1 MRRRQFFGACAR
13 AGATVAAASAA
24 GAAVSAATCFADS
37 DAAQATANAAPPF
50 KLSVMLWTVYEK
62 LPFDQRLE
70 KVAEAGYHAVEL
82 VNEYKNFSKEDYA
95 KFRAKKRELNLTVDA
110 TSGISHSL
118 CDSSQRD
125 AFLDEV
131 RAKLP
136 VLEELECNKLIILS
150 GDKVPGQSPQ
160 QMHENCIE
168 GLKRAA
174 DIAAAKNVG
183 ILLENID
190 PEENPKYFLTSVSE
204 GFEIVRSVGAP
215 NLQFLYD
222 FFHDQIA
229 EGNLLAKLEKN
240 LDLIGVVH
248 IADVPGRHDPGTG
261 EINYPNIFRK
271 LGQLGF
277 NGYVAMEFIPEGE
290 TVAAL
295 RAAREM
301 AMKYGSAQRNQS
313 AQFIS
318 PGGPMQRRELFRLLG
333 AGAALPVFDSNLLA
347 AFQDAHPKST
357 YTLRTLNP
365 HQNATLVTM
374 TDLIIPET
382 DTPGAKAVR
391 VNEFI
396 DLILTE
402 WAHEDERKTFLA
414 GLDDVDRRSNAI
426 FGKNFIDVTPAEQEI
441 LLRELD
447 QRYAMDRE
455 DRAAHPFVRRAHNAA
470 YR

>member
-1 MRRRQFFGACAR
+1 MRRRQFFGACAQ
-13 AGATVAAASAA
+13 AGATVAAASAV
-24 GAAVSAATCFADS
+24 GAAVSAATRFADS
-37 DAAQATANAAPPF
+37 EAGQATANAAPPF

-62 LPFDQRLE
+62 LPFDQRIE

-95 KFRAKKRELNLTVDA
+95 KFRAKKSELHLTVDA

-125 AFLDEV
+125 ALLNEV

-150 GDKVPGQSPQ
+150 GDKVPGQTAQ
-160 QMHENCIE
+160 QMHENCVE
-168 GLKRAA
+168 SLKRAA

-183 ILLENID
+183 LLLENID

-204 GFEIVRSVGAP
+204 GFEIVRSVGAS
-215 NLQFLYD
+215 NVQFLYD

-301 AMKYGSAQRNQS
+301 AIKYGTAQRNQS
-313 AQFIS
+313 AQSIN
-318 PGGPMQRRELFRLLG
+318 PGRPH
-333 AGAALPVFDSNLLA
+333 AAA
-347 AFQDAHPKST
+347 
-357 YTLRTLNP
+357 
-365 HQNATLVTM
+365 
-374 TDLIIPET
+374 
-382 DTPGAKAVR
+382 
-391 VNEFI
+391 
-396 DLILTE
+396 
-402 WAHEDERKTFLA
+402 
-414 GLDDVDRRSNAI
+414 
-426 FGKNFIDVTPAEQEI
+426 
-441 LLRELD
+441 
-447 QRYAMDRE
+447 
-455 DRAAHPFVRRAHNAA
+455 
-470 YR
+470 

>member
-1 MRRRQFFGACAR
+1 MRRRQFFDACAQ
-13 AGATVAAASAA
+13 AGATVAAATSAA
-24 GAAVSAATCFADS
+24 TALSAATCLANS
-37 DAAQATANAAPPF
+37 VAPQATANSTPPF

-62 LPFDQRLE
+62 LPFDQRIE

-82 VNEYKNFSKEDYA
+82 VNEYKNFTKEDYA
-95 KFRAKKRELNLTVDA
+95 RFRAKKRELQLTVDA

-125 AFLDEV
+125 AFLDEM

-136 VLEELECNKLIILS
+136 VLEELESNKLIILS

-160 QMHENCIE
+160 QMHDNCIE
-168 GLKRAA
+168 SLKRAA

-183 ILLENID
+183 LLLENID

-215 NLQFLYD
+215 NVQFLYD

-240 LDLIGVVH
+240 LNLIGVVH
-248 IADVPGRHDPGTG
+248 VADVPGRHDPGTG

-277 NGYVAMEFIPEGE
+277 NGYVAMEFIPQGE

-301 AMKYGSAQRNQS
+301 ATKYGSAQRNQS
-313 AQFIS
+313 AQVINH
-318 PGGPMQRRELFRLLG
+318 GGLH
-333 AGAALPVFDSNLLA
+333 ASA
-347 AFQDAHPKST
+347 
-357 YTLRTLNP
+357 
-365 HQNATLVTM
+365 
-374 TDLIIPET
+374 
-382 DTPGAKAVR
+382 
-391 VNEFI
+391 
-396 DLILTE
+396 
-402 WAHEDERKTFLA
+402 
-414 GLDDVDRRSNAI
+414 
-426 FGKNFIDVTPAEQEI
+426 
-441 LLRELD
+441 
-447 QRYAMDRE
+447 
-455 DRAAHPFVRRAHNAA
+455 
-470 YR
+470 

>member
-1 MRRRQFFGACAR
+1 MRRRQFFGACAG

-24 GAAVSAATCFADS
+24 ASVATCFADS
-37 DAAQATANAAPPF
+37 KATQATAIDTPPF

-62 LPFDQRLE
+62 LPFDQRIE

-82 VNEYKNFSKEDYA
+82 VNEYKNFSKDDYA
-95 KFRAKKRELNLTVDA
+95 KFRAKKRELSLTVDA
-110 TSGISHSL
+110 TSGITHSL

-136 VLEELECNKLIILS
+136 VLEELECNKLIVLS

-168 GLKRAA
+168 SLKHAA

-183 ILLENID
+183 LLLENID

-204 GFEIVRSVGAP
+204 GFQIVRSVGAP
-215 NLQFLYD
+215 NVQFLYD

-295 RAAREM
+295 SAAREM

-313 AQFIS
+313 AQFTNH
-318 PGGPMQRRELFRLLG
+318 GRR
-333 AGAALPVFDSNLLA
+333 
-347 AFQDAHPKST
+347 H
-357 YTLRTLNP
+357 
-365 HQNATLVTM
+365 AT
-374 TDLIIPET
+374 
-382 DTPGAKAVR
+382 A
-391 VNEFI
+391 
-396 DLILTE
+396 
-402 WAHEDERKTFLA
+402 
-414 GLDDVDRRSNAI
+414 
-426 FGKNFIDVTPAEQEI
+426 
-441 LLRELD
+441 
-447 QRYAMDRE
+447 
-455 DRAAHPFVRRAHNAA
+455 
-470 YR
+470 

>member
-1 MRRRQFFGACAR
+1 MRRRQFFGACA
-13 AGATVAAASAA
+13 AGAAAASAA
-24 GAAVSAATCFADS
+24 TALSAATSLA
-37 DAAQATANAAPPF
+37 DAAAAAAQDTANGAPPF

-70 KVAEAGYHAVEL
+70 KVAEAGYNAVEL
-82 VNEYKNFSKEDYA
+82 VNEYKNFTKEDYA
-95 KFRAKKRELNLTVDA
+95 RFRAKKRELRLTVDA

-118 CDSSQRD
+118 CDASQRQ

-136 VLEELECNKLIILS
+136 VLEELESNKLIILS

-160 QMHENCIE
+160 QMHESCIE
-168 GLKRAA
+168 SLKRAA
-174 DIAAAKNVG
+174 NIAAAKNVG
-183 ILLENID
+183 LLLENID

-204 GFEIVRSVGAP
+204 GFEIVRSVHAP
-215 NLQFLYD
+215 NVQFLYD

-240 LDLIGVVH
+240 FDLIGVVH

-301 AMKYGSAQRNQS
+301 AIKYGSTQRNQS
-313 AQFIS
+313 AQSINH
-318 PGGPMQRRELFRLLG
+318 RR
-333 AGAALPVFDSNLLA
+333 
-347 AFQDAHPKST
+347 
-357 YTLRTLNP
+357 P
-365 HQNATLVTM
+365 HAT
-374 TDLIIPET
+374 
-382 DTPGAKAVR
+382 A
-391 VNEFI
+391 
-396 DLILTE
+396 
-402 WAHEDERKTFLA
+402 
-414 GLDDVDRRSNAI
+414 
-426 FGKNFIDVTPAEQEI
+426 
-441 LLRELD
+441 
-447 QRYAMDRE
+447 
-455 DRAAHPFVRRAHNAA
+455 
-470 YR
+470 

>member
-1 MRRRQFFGACAR
+1 MRRRQFFSACAR
-13 AGATVAAASAA
+13 AGASVAAASAA

-62 LPFDQRLE
+62 LPFDQRIE

-82 VNEYKNFSKEDYA
+82 VNEYKNFSKDDYA
-95 KFRAKKRELNLTVDA
+95 KFRAKKRELNLNVDA

-125 AFLDEV
+125 AFLNEV

-183 ILLENID
+183 LLLENID

-240 LDLIGVVH
+240 FDLIGVVH

-301 AMKYGSAQRNQS
+301 AMKYGTAQRNQS
-313 AQFIS
+313 AQSIN
-318 PGGPMQRRELFRLLG
+318 PGRPH
-333 AGAALPVFDSNLLA
+333 AAA
-347 AFQDAHPKST
+347 
-357 YTLRTLNP
+357 
-365 HQNATLVTM
+365 
-374 TDLIIPET
+374 
-382 DTPGAKAVR
+382 
-391 VNEFI
+391 
-396 DLILTE
+396 
-402 WAHEDERKTFLA
+402 
-414 GLDDVDRRSNAI
+414 
-426 FGKNFIDVTPAEQEI
+426 
-441 LLRELD
+441 
-447 QRYAMDRE
+447 
-455 DRAAHPFVRRAHNAA
+455 
-470 YR
+470 

>member
-1 MRRRQFFGACAR
+1 MRRRQFFGACAQ
-13 AGATVAAASAA
+13 AGAAVAAASAA
-24 GAAVSAATCFADS
+24 GAAVSAATCLADS
-37 DAAQATANAAPPF
+37 EAGQATANATPPF

-62 LPFDQRLE
+62 LPFDQRIE

-82 VNEYKNFSKEDYA
+82 VNEHKNFSKEDYA
-95 KFRAKKRELNLTVDA
+95 KFRAKKSELHLTVDA

-125 AFLDEV
+125 AFLNEV

-136 VLEELECNKLIILS
+136 VLEELECNKLIVLS
-150 GDKVPGQSPQ
+150 GDKVPGQTPQ

-174 DIAAAKNVG
+174 DITAAKNVG
-183 ILLENID
+183 LLLENID

-204 GFEIVRSVGAP
+204 GFEIVRSIGAS
-215 NLQFLYD
+215 NVQFLYD

-301 AMKYGSAQRNQS
+301 AIKYGTAQRNQS
-313 AQFIS
+313 AQSIN
-318 PGGPMQRRELFRLLG
+318 PGRPH
-333 AGAALPVFDSNLLA
+333 AAA
-347 AFQDAHPKST
+347 
-357 YTLRTLNP
+357 
-365 HQNATLVTM
+365 
-374 TDLIIPET
+374 
-382 DTPGAKAVR
+382 
-391 VNEFI
+391 
-396 DLILTE
+396 
-402 WAHEDERKTFLA
+402 
-414 GLDDVDRRSNAI
+414 
-426 FGKNFIDVTPAEQEI
+426 
-441 LLRELD
+441 
-447 QRYAMDRE
+447 
-455 DRAAHPFVRRAHNAA
+455 
-470 YR
+470 

>member
-1 MRRRQFFGACAR
+1 MRRRQFFGACAQ
-13 AGATVAAASAA
+13 AGATVAAATSATTA
-24 GAAVSAATCFADS
+24 LSAATCFADS
-37 DAAQATANAAPPF
+37 VAPHATANSTSPF

-62 LPFDQRLE
+62 LPFDQRIE

-82 VNEYKNFSKEDYA
+82 VNEYKNFTKEDYA
-95 KFRAKKRELNLTVDA
+95 RFRAKKRELQLTVDA

-118 CDSSQRD
+118 CDASQRD

-136 VLEELECNKLIILS
+136 ILEELESNKLIILS
-150 GDKVPGQSPQ
+150 GDKVPGQSHQ
-160 QMHENCIE
+160 QMHDNCIE
-168 GLKRAA
+168 SLKRAA
-174 DIAAAKNVG
+174 EITAAKNVG

-215 NLQFLYD
+215 NVQFLYD

-229 EGNLLAKLEKN
+229 EGNLLAKLERN
-240 LDLIGVVH
+240 IDLIGVVH

-301 AMKYGSAQRNQS
+301 ATKYGGAQRNQS
-313 AQFIS
+313 AQFINY
-318 PGGPMQRRELFRLLG
+318 RRPY
-333 AGAALPVFDSNLLA
+333 AAA
-347 AFQDAHPKST
+347 
-357 YTLRTLNP
+357 
-365 HQNATLVTM
+365 
-374 TDLIIPET
+374 
-382 DTPGAKAVR
+382 
-391 VNEFI
+391 
-396 DLILTE
+396 
-402 WAHEDERKTFLA
+402 
-414 GLDDVDRRSNAI
+414 
-426 FGKNFIDVTPAEQEI
+426 
-441 LLRELD
+441 
-447 QRYAMDRE
+447 
-455 DRAAHPFVRRAHNAA
+455 
-470 YR
+470 

>member
-13 AGATVAAASAA
+13 AGATVAAAT
-24 GAAVSAATCFADS
+24 SAATALSAATRLADA
-37 DAAQATANAAPPF
+37 DAPQASPNAAPPF

-62 LPFDQRLE
+62 LPFDQRIE
-70 KVAEAGYHAVEL
+70 KVAEAGYNAVEL
-82 VNEYKNFSKEDYA
+82 VNEYKNFTKEDYA
-95 KFRAKKRELNLTVDA
+95 RFRAKKGELHLTVDA
-110 TSGISHSL
+110 TSGINHSL

-150 GDKVPGQSPQ
+150 GDRVPGQTPQ
-160 QMHENCIE
+160 QMHESCIE

-174 DIAAAKNVG
+174 DITAAKNVG
-183 ILLENID
+183 LLLENID
-190 PEENPKYFLTSVSE
+190 PEENPKCFLTSVSE
-204 GFEIVRSVGAP
+204 GFQVVRSVGAP
-215 NLQFLYD
+215 NVQFLYD

-229 EGNLLAKLEKN
+229 EGNLLAKVEKN

-301 AMKYGSAQRNQS
+301 AMKYGSPQRNQS
-313 AQFIS
+313 AQFIN
-318 PGGPMQRRELFRLLG
+318 LG
-333 AGAALPVFDSNLLA
+333 
-347 AFQDAHPKST
+347 
-357 YTLRTLNP
+357 RP
-365 HQNATLVTM
+365 HAT
-374 TDLIIPET
+374 
-382 DTPGAKAVR
+382 A
-391 VNEFI
+391 
-396 DLILTE
+396 
-402 WAHEDERKTFLA
+402 
-414 GLDDVDRRSNAI
+414 
-426 FGKNFIDVTPAEQEI
+426 
-441 LLRELD
+441 
-447 QRYAMDRE
+447 
-455 DRAAHPFVRRAHNAA
+455 
-470 YR
+470 

>member
-1 MRRRQFFGACAR
+1 MRRRQFFGACAQ
-13 AGATVAAASAA
+13 AGATVAAATSAA
-24 GAAVSAATCFADS
+24 TALSAATCLANS
-37 DAAQATANAAPPF
+37 VAPQATANSTPPF

-62 LPFDQRLE
+62 LPFDQRIE
-70 KVAEAGYHAVEL
+70 KVAEAGYHALEL
-82 VNEYKNFSKEDYA
+82 VNEYKNFTKEDYA
-95 KFRAKKRELNLTVDA
+95 RFRTKKRELHLTVDA

-136 VLEELECNKLIILS
+136 VLEELESNKLIILS

-160 QMHENCIE
+160 QMHDNCIE
-168 GLKRAA
+168 SLKRAA
-174 DIAAAKNVG
+174 EIAAAKNVG
-183 ILLENID
+183 LLLENID

-215 NLQFLYD
+215 NVEFLYD

-301 AMKYGSAQRNQS
+301 ATKYGSAQRNQS
-313 AQFIS
+313 AQFINH
-318 PGGPMQRRELFRLLG
+318 RRPH
-333 AGAALPVFDSNLLA
+333 AAA
-347 AFQDAHPKST
+347 
-357 YTLRTLNP
+357 
-365 HQNATLVTM
+365 
-374 TDLIIPET
+374 
-382 DTPGAKAVR
+382 
-391 VNEFI
+391 
-396 DLILTE
+396 
-402 WAHEDERKTFLA
+402 
-414 GLDDVDRRSNAI
+414 
-426 FGKNFIDVTPAEQEI
+426 
-441 LLRELD
+441 
-447 QRYAMDRE
+447 
-455 DRAAHPFVRRAHNAA
+455 
-470 YR
+470 

>member
-1 MRRRQFFGACAR
+1 MRRRQFFGACAQ
-13 AGATVAAASAA
+13 AAATVAAAN
-24 GAAVSAATCFADS
+24 SAATALSAATGLADPVVP
-37 DAAQATANAAPPF
+37 QTIANSTPPF

-62 LPFDQRLE
+62 LPFDQRIE

-82 VNEYKNFSKEDYA
+82 VEEYKNFTRDDYA
-95 KFRAKKRELNLTVDA
+95 RFRAKKRELHLTVDA

-125 AFLDEV
+125 VFLDEV

-160 QMHENCIE
+160 QMHQNCIE
-168 GLKRAA
+168 SLKRAA

-183 ILLENID
+183 LLLENID

-215 NLQFLYD
+215 NVQFLYD

-240 LDLIGVVH
+240 IDLIGVVH

-301 AMKYGSAQRNQS
+301 ATKYGSAQRNQS
-313 AQFIS
+313 AQF
-318 PGGPMQRRELFRLLG
+318 R
-333 AGAALPVFDSNLLA
+333 N
-347 AFQDAHPKST
+347 H
-357 YTLRTLNP
+357 
-365 HQNATLVTM
+365 
-374 TDLIIPET
+374 
-382 DTPGAKAVR
+382 
-391 VNEFI
+391 
-396 DLILTE
+396 
-402 WAHEDERKTFLA
+402 
-414 GLDDVDRRSNAI
+414 RRSH
-426 FGKNFIDVTPAEQEI
+426 
-441 LLRELD
+441 
-447 QRYAMDRE
+447 
-455 DRAAHPFVRRAHNAA
+455 AAA
-470 YR
+470 

>member
-13 AGATVAAASAA
+13 AGATVAAAT
-24 GAAVSAATCFADS
+24 SAATALSAATYLADS
-37 DAAQATANAAPPF
+37 DPAQATANSMPPF

-62 LPFDQRLE
+62 LPFDQRIE

-82 VNEYKNFSKEDYA
+82 VNEYKNFTKEDYA
-95 KFRAKKRELNLTVDA
+95 RFRTKKRELHLTVDA

-118 CDSSQRD
+118 CDASQRD

-150 GDKVPGQSPQ
+150 GDKVLGQSPQ
-160 QMHENCIE
+160 QMHDNCIE
-168 GLKRAA
+168 SLKRAA
-174 DIAAAKNVG
+174 EIVAAKNVG
-183 ILLENID
+183 LLLENID

-215 NLQFLYD
+215 NVQFLYD

-240 LDLIGVVH
+240 IDLIGVVH

-301 AMKYGSAQRNQS
+301 ATKYGSTQRNQS
-313 AQFIS
+313 AQFINH
-318 PGGPMQRRELFRLLG
+318 RRPH
-333 AGAALPVFDSNLLA
+333 AAA
-347 AFQDAHPKST
+347 
-357 YTLRTLNP
+357 
-365 HQNATLVTM
+365 
-374 TDLIIPET
+374 
-382 DTPGAKAVR
+382 
-391 VNEFI
+391 
-396 DLILTE
+396 
-402 WAHEDERKTFLA
+402 
-414 GLDDVDRRSNAI
+414 
-426 FGKNFIDVTPAEQEI
+426 
-441 LLRELD
+441 
-447 QRYAMDRE
+447 
-455 DRAAHPFVRRAHNAA
+455 
-470 YR
+470 

>member
-1 MRRRQFFGACAR
+1 MRRRQFFGACAQ
-13 AGATVAAASAA
+13 AGATVAAASVA
-24 GAAVSAATCFADS
+24 GAAVSAATCLADS
-37 DAAQATANAAPPF
+37 EAGQATANAAPPF

-62 LPFDQRLE
+62 LPFDQRIE

-95 KFRAKKRELNLTVDA
+95 KFRAKKSELHLTVDA

-125 AFLDEV
+125 ALLNEV

-150 GDKVPGQSPQ
+150 GDKVPGQTAQ
-160 QMHENCIE
+160 QMHENCVE
-168 GLKRAA
+168 SLKRAA

-183 ILLENID
+183 LLLENID

-204 GFEIVRSVGAP
+204 GFEIVRSVGAS
-215 NLQFLYD
+215 NVQFLYD

-301 AMKYGSAQRNQS
+301 AIKYGTAQRNQS
-313 AQFIS
+313 AQSIN
-318 PGGPMQRRELFRLLG
+318 PGRPH
-333 AGAALPVFDSNLLA
+333 AAA
-347 AFQDAHPKST
+347 
-357 YTLRTLNP
+357 
-365 HQNATLVTM
+365 
-374 TDLIIPET
+374 
-382 DTPGAKAVR
+382 
-391 VNEFI
+391 
-396 DLILTE
+396 
-402 WAHEDERKTFLA
+402 
-414 GLDDVDRRSNAI
+414 
-426 FGKNFIDVTPAEQEI
+426 
-441 LLRELD
+441 
-447 QRYAMDRE
+447 
-455 DRAAHPFVRRAHNAA
+455 
-470 YR
+470 

>member
-1 MRRRQFFGACAR
+1 MRRRKFFGACAQ

-37 DAAQATANAAPPF
+37 EAGQATANAAPPF

-62 LPFDQRLE
+62 LPFDQRIE

-95 KFRAKKRELNLTVDA
+95 KFRAKKSELHLTVDA

-125 AFLDEV
+125 AFLNEV

-136 VLEELECNKLIILS
+136 VLEELECNKLIVLS
-150 GDKVPGQSPQ
+150 GDKVPGQTPQ

-174 DIAAAKNVG
+174 DITAAKNVG
-183 ILLENID
+183 LLLENID

-204 GFEIVRSVGAP
+204 GFEIVRSIGAS
-215 NLQFLYD
+215 NVQFLYD

-301 AMKYGSAQRNQS
+301 AIKYGTAQRNQS
-313 AQFIS
+313 AQSIN
-318 PGGPMQRRELFRLLG
+318 PGRPH
-333 AGAALPVFDSNLLA
+333 AAA
-347 AFQDAHPKST
+347 
-357 YTLRTLNP
+357 
-365 HQNATLVTM
+365 
-374 TDLIIPET
+374 
-382 DTPGAKAVR
+382 
-391 VNEFI
+391 
-396 DLILTE
+396 
-402 WAHEDERKTFLA
+402 
-414 GLDDVDRRSNAI
+414 
-426 FGKNFIDVTPAEQEI
+426 
-441 LLRELD
+441 
-447 QRYAMDRE
+447 
-455 DRAAHPFVRRAHNAA
+455 
-470 YR
+470 

>member
-1 MRRRQFFGACAR
+1 MRRRQFFGACA
-13 AGATVAAASAA
+13 AGAAASAA
-24 GAAVSAATCFADS
+24 TALSAATCLADA
-37 DAAQATANAAPPF
+37 DAPQATANGIPPF

-62 LPFDQRLE
+62 LPFDQRIE
-70 KVAEAGYHAVEL
+70 KVAEAGYNAVEL
-82 VNEYKNFSKEDYA
+82 VNEYKDFTKEDYA
-95 KFRAKKRELNLTVDA
+95 RFRAKKRELHLTVDA

-118 CDSSQRD
+118 CDSSQRQ
-125 AFLDEV
+125 AFLQEV

-136 VLEELECNKLIILS
+136 VLEELESNKLIILS

-160 QMHENCIE
+160 QMHQNCIE
-168 GLKRAA
+168 SLKRAA

-183 ILLENID
+183 LLLENID

-215 NLQFLYD
+215 NVQFLYD

-240 LDLIGVVH
+240 LNLIGVVH

-301 AMKYGSAQRNQS
+301 ATKYGSAQRNQT
-313 AQFIS
+313 AQFIN
-318 PGGPMQRRELFRLLG
+318 RRPH
-333 AGAALPVFDSNLLA
+333 AAA
-347 AFQDAHPKST
+347 
-357 YTLRTLNP
+357 
-365 HQNATLVTM
+365 
-374 TDLIIPET
+374 
-382 DTPGAKAVR
+382 
-391 VNEFI
+391 
-396 DLILTE
+396 
-402 WAHEDERKTFLA
+402 
-414 GLDDVDRRSNAI
+414 
-426 FGKNFIDVTPAEQEI
+426 
-441 LLRELD
+441 
-447 QRYAMDRE
+447 
-455 DRAAHPFVRRAHNAA
+455 
-470 YR
+470 